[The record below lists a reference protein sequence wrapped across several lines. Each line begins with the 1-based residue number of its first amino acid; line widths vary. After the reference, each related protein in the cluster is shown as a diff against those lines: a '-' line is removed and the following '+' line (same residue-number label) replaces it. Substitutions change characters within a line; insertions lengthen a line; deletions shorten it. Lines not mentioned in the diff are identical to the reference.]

1 MGESSGGGR
10 QCGHPPPPLL
20 PSSVDVGALDE
31 EGDPDVG
38 SPLIE
43 VLTAQPR
50 GDDVDRADVAK
61 RALCL
66 FERLLRGVIRRLLG
80 ASNQLNDLYDG
91 HEPSSFSPRWVCG
104 KCSIALAGD
113 RQPLVTPRA
122 RSPSRCRGRIA
133 PKPPR
138 AAPPAA
144 SGSPR
149 PVGGRGRSPRGTARV
164 RRRSPR

>member
-10 QCGHPPPPLL
+10 HCGHPPPPLL

-50 GDDVDRADVAK
+50 GDAVDRADVAK

-91 HEPSSFSPRWVCG
+91 HEPSSFISERWFAASVLLHLRAIG
-104 KCSIALAGD
+104 KPESGSERD
-113 RQPLVTPRA
+113 
-122 RSPSRCRGRIA
+122 S
-133 PKPPR
+133 
-138 AAPPAA
+138 PAA
-144 SGSPR
+144 AESGSR
-149 PVGGRGRSPRGTARV
+149 
-164 RRRSPR
+164 